1 MAPLTHIYLA
11 SKASNSINP
20 YLVVGSVIPDIAW
33 TSLQKL
39 APERIHN
46 KPGPETFHAFIADTH
61 PRMSDLAVGVLLHSN
76 ERGGDYYSHQ
86 FDNGYSYRLGQSLIP
101 EVAEL
106 LGFEKLED
114 GKNLSHN
121 LIEAGLDLHIH
132 HDYPE
137 TLALY
142 HHALQKIDQ
151 TQFVTIFDEYMHL
164 DTTEVAEEV
173 ARFKQIFGPNSVS
186 SAEAI
191 NEKFLLSWIKRA
203 YEKDVDPQKS
213 LALIKKAQSLTASTY
228 KSLLKTAITTMQK
241 DFKRYF

>member
-11 SKASNSINP
+11 TKAANSSDPNLII
-20 YLVVGSVIPDIAW
+20 GSVIPDMAW
-33 TSLQKL
+33 TSMRKL
-39 APERIHN
+39 NPEKIHN
-46 KPGPETFHAFIADTH
+46 KPGPETFYTFITDNYLH
-61 PRMSDLAVGVLLHSN
+61 LKMLALGVMLHSN
-76 ERGGDYYSHQ
+76 EGGGDYYSHH
-86 FDNGYSYRLGQSLIP
+86 FDNAYSYRLGKPLIP

-106 LGFEKLED
+106 LGFEKPED

-151 TQFVTIFDEYMHL
+151 TQLVMIFAEYMHL
-164 DTTEVAEEV
+164 DTKIVAEEV
-173 ARFKQIFGPNSVS
+173 ARFTQIFGPDSVS

-228 KSLLKTAITTMQK
+228 TSLLQTAITTMQK
-241 DFKRYF
+241 DFTNYI